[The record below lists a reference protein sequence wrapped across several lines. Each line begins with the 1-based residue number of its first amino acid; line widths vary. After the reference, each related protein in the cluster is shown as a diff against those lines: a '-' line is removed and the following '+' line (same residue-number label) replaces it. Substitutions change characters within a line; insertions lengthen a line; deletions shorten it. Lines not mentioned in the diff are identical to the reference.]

1 MAFDALSTAFPPR
14 LPPMVVAKVVRGAE
28 IAALSNVGASAVA
41 TIGPQ
46 VPSIALMIALCDLL
60 VLLQS
65 TLFGS

>member
-14 LPPMVVAKVVRGAE
+14 LPPMVVAKVARGAE

-46 VPSIALMIALCDLL
+46 VPLL
-60 VLLQS
+60 H
-65 TLFGS
+65 